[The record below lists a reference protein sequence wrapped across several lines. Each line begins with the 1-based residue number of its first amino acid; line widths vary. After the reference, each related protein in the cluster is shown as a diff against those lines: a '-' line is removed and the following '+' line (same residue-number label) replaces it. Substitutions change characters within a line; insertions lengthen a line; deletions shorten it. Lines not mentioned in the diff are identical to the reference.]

1 MDAKTKELIAIGASV
16 SAHCQ
21 PCVTYHV
28 AKARGFG
35 VGEEQIQ
42 EAIAVGQMVEKGA
55 GSAMRDFTQGL
66 LMKPAADAGC
76 CPEKGRFETPAGD
89 ARCHCD

>member
-28 AKARGFG
+28 AKAKGLG
-35 VGEEQIQ
+35 VGEEQVQ

-55 GSAMRDFTQGL
+55 SSAMRDFTQGL
-66 LMKPAADAGC
+66 LVKPASDADC
-76 CPEKGRFETPAGD
+76 CPEKNRFETPAGD
-89 ARCHCD
+89 ARCHCG

>member
-1 MDAKTKELIAIGASV
+1 MDEKMKELIAIGASV

-28 AKARGFG
+28 TKARELGIG
-35 VGEEQIQ
+35 DELIL
-42 EAIAVGQMVEKGA
+42 EAVAVGQMVERGA
-55 GSAMRDFTQGL
+55 GAAMRDFIKDFL
-66 LMKPAADAGC
+66 EKPAAVAGC

-89 ARCHCD
+89 ARCHCG

>member
-1 MDAKTKELIAIGASV
+1 MDEQTKELIAIGASV

-28 AKARGFG
+28 GKARELGI
-35 VGEEQIQ
+35 GEELIL
-42 EAIAVGQMVEKGA
+42 EAVSVGQMVEKGA
-55 GSAMRDFTQGL
+55 GSAMRDFIKEHMG
-66 LMKPAADAGC
+66 KPAADEGC

-89 ARCHCD
+89 ARCHCG

>member
-28 AKARGFG
+28 AKAKGLG
-35 VGEEQIQ
+35 VDEEQIQ
-42 EAIAVGQMVEKGA
+42 EALAVGQMVEKGA

-66 LMKPAADAGC
+66 LAKPAADAGC

>member
-21 PCVTYHV
+21 PCVSYHV
-28 AKARGFG
+28 AKAREFG
-35 VGEEQIQ
+35 VGDEQIQ

-55 GSAMRDFTQGL
+55 SLAMRDFAHGL
-66 LMKPAADAGC
+66 LAKPAAGLGC
-76 CPEKGRFETPAGD
+76 SPEKGRFETPAGD
-89 ARCHCD
+89 ARCHCS